1 MGDSWKEGRGE
12 RKEGSPKGAGL
23 PFRRLPWGCL
33 RENRVNLG
41 QTGGETLQLSQRQGK
56 VLPIWQ
62 DVDVTETCPTGCSP
76 SRQDPGLPS
85 GCPGLWRDWPHGVK
99 SRWCFIGCDS
109 IQRLHTDGPRHAGG
123 AQAQRQNDGRHPQ
136 STLSSA
142 APGAPCAGNGMRG
155 FYETTPCLLRAGFSK
170 CENRHLKKTWDQ
182 EESEDAGRAGR
193 TEAARGARTRSHVL
207 EQGACA
213 VRIAVYCMA
222 SLRSDGGPR
231 PWPATRDTMN
241 FWCGQKGARAPRRRA
256 SCHDK
261 TPQTRKTSFT

>member
-1 MGDSWKEGRGE
+1 M
-12 RKEGSPKGAGL
+12 
-23 PFRRLPWGCL
+23 
-33 RENRVNLG
+33 NLG